1 MASQT
6 TDKPQPA
13 GSPAIKTRRFSVS
26 LVWIV
31 PIVAVLVGIS
41 LVVHSILQQGPS
53 ITITFKTGSGLT
65 ANKTDVKYRN
75 VVIGQV
81 TDVELSDDQ
90 KSVNATIKLSK
101 QAESFTREDSQFW
114 VVRPRIGA
122 GGVSGI
128 DTLLSGDYIGAD
140 IGQSDTRANRFTG
153 LENPPPIT
161 YGEPGKRFTL
171 HTQDLGSLDIG
182 SPVYYRK
189 IPVGQVVAYALDA
202 DGKGVNIDV
211 FVHAPNDAY
220 VTENTRFWNASGIDV
235 SVGANGFALKT
246 ESLSS
251 MLVGGIAFLAPP
263 YSPND
268 KPADEE
274 HSYELFADQQ
284 TALAPP
290 NGKAQYLNLRFDQA
304 LRGLTVGAPV
314 EFLGIEFG
322 KVVSI
327 NLDFDEKK
335 RSFPV
340 NVGIVIYPQR
350 LGEANTKMLTVL
362 KHDPNDEAGGVRLI
376 GSFIE
381 HGLRA
386 QARSGNLLTGQLYIA
401 LDFFPKAD
409 KVVFDPNL
417 RPVSI
422 PTIPGNLE
430 QLQEKLEGIVN
441 KINQLPI
448 ERIAG
453 NLDGS
458 LVELRK
464 GLGQFNAK
472 TLPGVQNTLADVS
485 KTLQSASSTLAEDS
499 PQREQLT
506 QTLDELSRM
515 SRSLREPLGLPG
527 TPSRIPDSWSPRQ
540 RCAIGP
546 ARATAQMT
554 TGATTM
560 ALPLKITLLTGLLL
574 LTACRSEP
582 IQFHTLT
589 PVQRSNASLAAG
601 ARSGLK
607 ASRSRH
613 RSTGHR
619 LSSARVTAAWPFS
632 RRNGGLPAWWMS
644 CAARWWINSP
654 AAGKTWR
661 CALRS
666 SALTRSPGSTPCSTS
681 NGGFA
686 RRART
691 NARR

>member
-1 MASQT
+1 MTSHP
-6 TDKPQPA
+6 TDTPQAP

-41 LVVHSILQQGPS
+41 LVVHSVLQQGP
-53 ITITFKTGSGLT
+53 TITLNFKTGSGLT
-65 ANKTDVKYRN
+65 ANKTEVKYRN

-81 TDVELSDDQ
+81 TDVALSDDQ
-90 KSVNATIKLSK
+90 KSVNATIKLAK
-101 QAESFTREDSQFW
+101 QAETFTREDSQFW

-140 IGQSDTRANRFTG
+140 IGQSNSRAKNFKG

-171 HTQDLGSLDIG
+171 HTQTLGSLDIG

-189 IPVGQVVAYALDA
+189 IEVGQVVAYELDA
-202 DGKGVNIDV
+202 EGKGVNVEV

-220 VTENTRFWNASGIDV
+220 VTENTRFWNASGVDL

-251 MLVGGIAFLAPP
+251 MLVGGIAFRAPP

-268 KPADEE
+268 KPADEARTF
-274 HSYELFADQQ
+274 ELFDDQDS
-284 TALAPP
+284 ALAPP
-290 NGKAQYLNLRFDQA
+290 NGEGQYMALRFDQA
-304 LRGLTVGAPV
+304 LRGLKVGAPV
-314 EFLGIEFG
+314 EFLGVEFG

-327 NLDFDEKK
+327 NLDFDASK
-335 RSFPV
+335 RSFPL
-340 NVGIVIYPQR
+340 NVGIVIYPQL
-350 LGEANTKMLTVL
+350 LGQAHTKLL
-362 KHDPNDEAGGVRLI
+362 KVMNHDPNDEAAGVRLI

-381 HGLRA
+381 NGLRA

-401 LDFFPKAD
+401 LDFYPKAE
-409 KVVFDPNL
+409 KVKFDPSL

-430 QLQEKLEGIVN
+430 QLQEKLESIVN

-453 NLDGS
+453 NLDS
-458 LVELRK
+458 NLVELRK
-464 GLGQFNAK
+464 GLTQFNAK

-506 QTLDELSRM
+506 QTLDELGRM
-515 SRSLREPLGLPG
+515 SRSLRELSDYLGRHPESLIRGRPDNAAPLDLQGP
-527 TPSRIPDSWSPRQ
+527 PR
-540 RCAIGP
+540 
-546 ARATAQMT
+546 
-554 TGATTM
+554 
-560 ALPLKITLLTGLLL
+560 K
-574 LTACRSEP
+574 
-582 IQFHTLT
+582 
-589 PVQRSNASLAAG
+589 
-601 ARSGLK
+601 
-607 ASRSRH
+607 
-613 RSTGHR
+613 
-619 LSSARVTAAWPFS
+619 
-632 RRNGGLPAWWMS
+632 
-644 CAARWWINSP
+644 
-654 AAGKTWR
+654 
-661 CALRS
+661 
-666 SALTRSPGSTPCSTS
+666 
-681 NGGFA
+681 
-686 RRART
+686 
-691 NARR
+691 

>member
-1 MASQT
+1 MTSHP
-6 TDKPQPA
+6 TDTPQAP

-41 LVVHSILQQGPS
+41 LVVHSVLQQGP
-53 ITITFKTGSGLT
+53 TITLNFKTGSGLI
-65 ANKTDVKYRN
+65 ANKTEVKYRN

-81 TDVELSDDQ
+81 TDVALSDDQ
-90 KSVNATIKLSK
+90 KSVNATVQLAK
-101 QAESFTREDSQFW
+101 QAESFTRADSQFW

-140 IGQSDTRANRFTG
+140 IGQSETRAKQFKG

-171 HTQDLGSLDIG
+171 HTQTLGSLDIG

-189 IPVGQVVAYALDA
+189 IEVGQVVAYELDA
-202 DGKGVNIDV
+202 EGKGVNVEV

-220 VTENTRFWNASGIDV
+220 VTENTRFWNASGVDL

-251 MLVGGIAFLAPP
+251 MLVGGIAFRAPP

-268 KPADEE
+268 KPADEARTF
-274 HSYELFADQQ
+274 ELFDDQDS
-284 TALAPP
+284 ALAPP
-290 NGKAQYLNLRFDQA
+290 NGEGQYMALRFDQA
-304 LRGLTVGAPV
+304 LRGLKVGAPV
-314 EFLGIEFG
+314 EFLGVEFG

-327 NLDFDEKK
+327 NLDFDANK
-335 RSFPV
+335 RSFPL
-340 NVGIVIYPQR
+340 NVGIVIYPQL
-350 LGEANTKMLTVL
+350 LGQAHTKLL
-362 KHDPNDEAGGVRLI
+362 KVMNHDPNDEAAGVRLI

-381 HGLRA
+381 NGLRA

-401 LDFFPKAD
+401 LDFYPKAE
-409 KVVFDPNL
+409 KVKFDPSL

-430 QLQEKLEGIVN
+430 QLQEKLESIVN

-453 NLDGS
+453 NLDS
-458 LVELRK
+458 NLVELRK
-464 GLGQFNAK
+464 GLTQFNAK

-506 QTLDELSRM
+506 QTLDELGRM
-515 SRSLREPLGLPG
+515 SRSLRELSDYLGRHPESLIRGRPDNAAPLDLQGP
-527 TPSRIPDSWSPRQ
+527 PR
-540 RCAIGP
+540 
-546 ARATAQMT
+546 
-554 TGATTM
+554 
-560 ALPLKITLLTGLLL
+560 K
-574 LTACRSEP
+574 
-582 IQFHTLT
+582 
-589 PVQRSNASLAAG
+589 
-601 ARSGLK
+601 
-607 ASRSRH
+607 
-613 RSTGHR
+613 
-619 LSSARVTAAWPFS
+619 
-632 RRNGGLPAWWMS
+632 
-644 CAARWWINSP
+644 
-654 AAGKTWR
+654 
-661 CALRS
+661 
-666 SALTRSPGSTPCSTS
+666 
-681 NGGFA
+681 
-686 RRART
+686 
-691 NARR
+691 